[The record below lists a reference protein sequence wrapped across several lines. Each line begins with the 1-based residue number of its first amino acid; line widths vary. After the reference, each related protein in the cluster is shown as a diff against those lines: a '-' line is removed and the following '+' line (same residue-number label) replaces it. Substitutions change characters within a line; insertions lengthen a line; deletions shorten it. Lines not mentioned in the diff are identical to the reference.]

1 MSVEISVSVDRDQV
15 VVDCVSV
22 DRDQRCAR
30 LSSDGSRSDHT
41 HIYPL
46 TAPQYRDAA
55 PPNPAR
61 TKARCTAMMKTPQN
75 RDSARRCAADRS
87 RLPPAD
93 LVQPPPPGHDSS
105 ARQIGATAYLLT
117 YLKAGS
123 KRDKLC
129 VMLESPLLSPP
140 FPALWE
146 IRSQPSAVGPV
157 AKVSADRRSTPRP
170 IAPPDANL
178 SPALLQ
184 AALPNA
190 LLSRLCVLSA
200 QPMPGLCASRSF
212 AHNEA
217 RHPASLHGS
226 TPARPHPASAP
237 VPVTAAL
244 TASLI

>member
-1 MSVEISVSVDRDQV
+1 MPGPQTQHKGTVYGDDENAPKPGLGPPVRRRPQHAHRRTSCSHPPR
-15 VVDCVSV
+15 
-22 DRDQRCAR
+22 
-30 LSSDGSRSDHT
+30 GM
-41 HIYPL
+41 
-46 TAPQYRDAA
+46 TAPR
-55 PPNPAR
+55 AR
-61 TKARCTAMMKTPQN
+61 
-75 RDSARRCAADRS
+75 SARR
-87 RLPPAD
+87 L
-93 LVQPPPPGHDSS
+93 
-105 ARQIGATAYLLT
+105 TYLLT

>member
-1 MSVEISVSVDRDQV
+1 M
-15 VVDCVSV
+15 
-22 DRDQRCAR
+22 
-30 LSSDGSRSDHT
+30 
-41 HIYPL
+41 
-46 TAPQYRDAA
+46 TAPR
-55 PPNPAR
+55 AR
-61 TKARCTAMMKTPQN
+61 
-75 RDSARRCAADRS
+75 SARR
-87 RLPPAD
+87 L
-93 LVQPPPPGHDSS
+93 
-105 ARQIGATAYLLT
+105 TYLLT

-217 RHPASLHGS
+217 RHPASARLH
-226 TPARPHPASAP
+226 TCTAAPCLCASASDSCP
-237 VPVTAAL
+237 DRFPHLNQVGAAML
-244 TASLI
+244 LSMSARRRDDLICRAPLGKPRGPCTSTTP